1 MFLAEKRA
9 HEGPVYER
17 LLKDD
22 AKARLLLEIK
32 QEEALIR
39 ELETLKV
46 GTMMMTPKGTMR
58 STVSLGNQ
66 N

>member
-1 MFLAEKRA
+1 MNHLLFLAEKRA

-22 AKARLLLEIK
+22 AKARHLLEIK
-32 QEEALIR
+32 QEEALLR

-46 GTMMMTPKGTMR
+46 R
-58 STVSLGNQ
+58 
-66 N
+66 